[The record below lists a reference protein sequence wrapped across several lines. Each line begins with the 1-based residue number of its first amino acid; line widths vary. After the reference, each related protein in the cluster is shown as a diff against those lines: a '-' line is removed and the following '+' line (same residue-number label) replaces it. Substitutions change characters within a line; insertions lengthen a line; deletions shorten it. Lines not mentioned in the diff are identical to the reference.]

1 MHWVTVRPVCAVGD
15 ALGTGGG
22 GPEGGLAL
30 VQRAMVALVLQV
42 VAWALVL
49 LVMPTVPVLGGCLCL
64 WWSVRRALGGRGRVR
79 VCVLVCTW
87 RGLRGVCGRRVRC
100 CRACGGLCCLVE
112 RGRCVRCVGVVG
124 SGRRGWCRCGCLGL
138 GAGFGRVVG
147 VVQSGVMVV
156 PLAASMVTVLQVVGV
171 GRWCWRFPVWVV

>member
-1 MHWVTVRPVCAVGD
+1 M
-15 ALGTGGG
+15 
-22 GPEGGLAL
+22 
-30 VQRAMVALVLQV
+30 
-42 VAWALVL
+42 
-49 LVMPTVPVLGGCLCL
+49 LGGCLCL

-124 SGRRGWCRCGCLGL
+124 SGRRGCLGL
-138 GAGFGRVVG
+138 GAGFGRVVR

-156 PLAASMVTVLQVVGV
+156 PLAASMVTVLQVVRV